1 MLPQYQT
8 AEPLA
13 HANRIIR
20 TEPSGGFAF
29 FLLLIFTVVVL
40 VRPQEIF
47 LVLEGIRPI
56 AVLSVLLPVFIL
68 FTVRPIV
75 WLPQHT
81 LLLLLVPFMMLSGT
95 LNGWM
100 GGGVFRGLDYL
111 TTAFVPVLLFSML
124 LTTPGRQ
131 KAVMGMFIIASLLM
145 VHNGHVQQT
154 SFDGF
159 GWAGINSIGNG
170 RIRYLGILGDPN
182 DLGMLFMITLP
193 FVVYFYT
200 ESGTFGKLIMLL
212 IASSLLYGI
221 YMTNSRGTMVG
232 LLGLLGLFALLR
244 YGGRRAIIAG
254 LMSVPALLF
263 VVSSFRTISTDEASA
278 KGRLWAWWDGLEMLR
293 ANPVFGVGSGNFIEH
308 HNRVAHNTY
317 IQVVAELGLGGYVMW
332 ITMLFL
338 TLFMGFYCV
347 RALKSAEG
355 DNLSARLK
363 AELKLSVCCF
373 YSLAGFCMTA
383 FFLSRDR
390 FIVFY
395 IVIGIAMAAYSR
407 VVTANNGEQL
417 FDLKR
422 VIPKIGAGAVVVI
435 IATYLLLKATL

>member
-1 MLPQYQT
+1 VLPQYQT

-13 HANRIIR
+13 RANAQARLK
-20 TEPSGGFAF
+20 PSGGFAF
-29 FLLLIFTVVVL
+29 FLLLIFTVFVL
-40 VRPQEIF
+40 IRPQELF
-47 LVLEGIRPI
+47 PVLEGIRPI
-56 AVLSVLLPVFIL
+56 AVLSVLLPVLIL
-68 FTVRPIV
+68 LTVRPIV
-75 WLPQHT
+75 WLPQHI
-81 LLLLLVPFMMLSGT
+81 LLLLLVPFIMLSGT

-111 TTAFVPVLLFSML
+111 TTAFIPMFIFSML

-131 KAVMGMFIIASLLM
+131 KAIMTIFIIASLLM
-145 VHNGHVQQT
+145 VHNGHSQQT
-154 SFDGF
+154 SLDGF
-159 GWAGINSIGNG
+159 GWAGIDSVGNG

-182 DLGMLFMITLP
+182 DLGMLFMVTLP

-200 ESGTFGKLIMLL
+200 ESGSFGKSVMLL

-221 YMTNSRGTMVG
+221 YMTNSRGTMIG

-254 LMSVPALLF
+254 LLSIPVLL
-263 VVSSFRTISTDEASA
+263 VVASSFRAISADEASA

-332 ITMLFL
+332 ITTLFL

-347 RALKSAEG
+347 LALKTADN

-363 AELKLSVCCF
+363 AELKLSACCF
-373 YSLAGFCMTA
+373 YSLAASCMTA

-395 IVIGIAMAAYSR
+395 ILIGIAIAAYVR
-407 VVTANNGEQL
+407 VMSANKGDSL

-422 VIPKIGAGAVVVI
+422 VIPKIGAGAMLVI